1 MTKRENTRWFGHGCS
16 CCREPGAI
24 EAEGM
29 SPGGLFA
36 SSGLAHGGNGGTA
49 SARRIDIHHHV
60 APPKWLD
67 EVIGRDLL
75 QPNTRSWSVEQSIE
89 EMEKHG
95 VAASAASITNP
106 GLWFGDLAQTKRLCR
121 ESNDFMAQLVRDR
134 PHRFAFFAAT
144 PLPDADGALAEI
156 TYALDTLKADG
167 IGLFTSYRDIWLGNE
182 AFAPVMEELN
192 RRKANVFVH
201 PTAAQCCMGLLPDV
215 QPGIIEYGTD
225 TTRAI
230 LGLLTSGQAVR
241 FPDIKW
247 IWSHAGGSAP
257 FFAGRI
263 EHSVP
268 RMKDHK
274 TRLPNGA
281 IHEMKRFFYDVAGA
295 SNRGALVSLMELVE
309 ISQVLFGTDYPAQ
322 KSADA
327 IAGLTGMKFSEA
339 EMNAVNRDNALR
351 LLPRLKG

>member
-1 MTKRENTRWFGHGCS
+1 MASPTSHWRSDGCPYCGNAGPDHSNT
-16 CCREPGAI
+16 AT
-24 EAEGM
+24 
-29 SPGGLFA
+29 GLFA
-36 SSGLAHGGNGGTA
+36 DSGFAASGAGGFA
-49 SARRIDIHHHV
+49 SRRIDVHHHV

-67 EVIGRDLL
+67 DVIGRDML
-75 QPNTRSWSVEQSIE
+75 QPNTRNWNAGQSIE
-89 EMEKHG
+89 EMDKHG
-95 VAASAASITNP
+95 VAAAAVSITNP
-106 GLWFGDLAQTKRLCR
+106 GLWFGDVAQTRRLAR
-121 ESNDFMAQLVRDR
+121 DSNDFMAELVRDR
-134 PHRFAFFAAT
+134 PQRFAFFAAM
-144 PLPDADGALAEI
+144 PLPDVDGTLAEI
-156 TYALDTLKADG
+156 AYALDTLKADG
-167 IGLFTSYRDIWLGNE
+167 IGLFTSYRDMWLGNE
-182 AFAPVMEELN
+182 AFEPVMDELN
-192 RRKANVFVH
+192 RREAKVFVH
-201 PTAAQCCMGLLPDV
+201 PTAAQCCMNLLPDV
-215 QPGIIEYGTD
+215 QPGVIEYGTD

-263 EHSVP
+263 EASVP
-268 RMKDHK
+268 RLKDHK

-327 IAGLTGMKFSEA
+327 IAGLVAMKFSEA
-339 EMNAVNRDNALR
+339 ELRAVNRDNALGV
-351 LLPRLKG
+351 LPRLA